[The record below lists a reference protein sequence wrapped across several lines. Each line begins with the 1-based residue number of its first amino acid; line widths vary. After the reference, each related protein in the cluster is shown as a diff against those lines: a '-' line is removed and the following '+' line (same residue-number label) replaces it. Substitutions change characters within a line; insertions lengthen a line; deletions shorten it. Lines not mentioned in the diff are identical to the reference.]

1 MFFKDNSLV
10 NRVGGL
16 FMKRILIAD
25 DAQFMRLA
33 IRKMLEKHD
42 CEIVDEA
49 ANGLE
54 AVEKYIKYTPDIV
67 TMDITMPEMDGV
79 QAIREIKK
87 INPDAKILVI
97 SAMGQEIHVKE
108 AVMAG
113 ASGFIVKPL
122 KEEDIVKSI
131 MRL

>member
-1 MFFKDNSLV
+1 
-10 NRVGGL
+10 
-16 FMKRILIAD
+16 MKRILIAD